1 MPRFSRR
8 MTAGLRMP
16 RFVREHAGI
25 DHDLAQRA
33 DVFFLDVAAE
43 DQVGI
48 GVRVQRAVVLD
59 LGFQLSRSPAGIAER
74 EDGVLRLGALRDRLQ
89 NIHRRGQANSV
100 VDLQRRILD
109 EEIARMQHEAAAGLD
124 RAAFQHLHGLG
135 VLRQLDLIGLLD
147 DVELHQQ
154 FGKVDTAGPA
164 VDDDAHGA
172 FGVMRAELDHLA
184 LEARHLDSS
193 TWQRVG
199 ISAVRLLA
207 GSRSGAVL
215 MGGVA
220 FHLQPGWKTYW
231 LTPGDSGVPP
241 RFDFSKSENIE
252 AVTVLWPAPTKFDDG
267 AGGYSLG
274 YHDQVVLPLR
284 IVAKNADKPVTLRAD
299 INYAVCEKL
308 CIPVEA
314 SAELAIA
321 SVASTEDS
329 ALFAALDTVPK
340 PANVG
345 DPNPLTIRD
354 VKREGKSTVLVDVAV
369 PDTRAVDLFVE
380 GPTPDWALPVP
391 KLLERSPPGVKRF
404 AFELE
409 GLPPGT
415 NPEGAALKLTLVGGD
430 RAYEFNINLD

>member
-1 MPRFSRR
+1 MVVIVP
-8 MTAGLRMP
+8 M
-16 RFVREHAGI
+16 
-25 DHDLAQRA
+25 RA
-33 DVFFLDVAAE
+33 A
-43 DQVGI
+43 
-48 GVRVQRAVVLD
+48 
-59 LGFQLSRSPAGIAER
+59 LGF
-74 EDGVLRLGALRDRLQ
+74 
-89 NIHRRGQANSV
+89 
-100 VDLQRRILD
+100 
-109 EEIARMQHEAAAGLD
+109 AAT
-124 RAAFQHLHGLG
+124 
-135 VLRQLDLIGLLD
+135 LL
-147 DVELHQQ
+147 
-154 FGKVDTAGPA
+154 ASS
-164 VDDDAHGA
+164 
-172 FGVMRAELDHLA
+172 LA
-184 LEARHLDSS
+184 LEARAQDASP
-193 TWQRVG
+193 WQRDAH
-199 ISAVRLLA
+199 SAVRLLA

-215 MGGVA
+215 MGGIA
-220 FHLQPGWKTYW
+220 FQLEPGWKTYW
-231 LTPGDSGVPP
+231 RTPGDSGVPP

-274 YHDQVVLPLR
+274 YHNQVVLPLR

-354 VKREGKSTVLVDVAV
+354 VKRNGKSTVLVDVAV
-369 PDTRAVDLFVE
+369 PDTRAVNLFVE

-391 KLLERSPPGVKRF
+391 RLLEHSPPGVKRF